1 MEVAGTRRS
10 AHTSVHSHPRARA
23 TPASRQAGRGS
34 RASCPTSRG
43 PGRAR
48 TLPQDRKSRTQ
59 LCPSVG
65 GLSPPCPASSSTDSD
80 PGPALCPPGSW
91 QPLSAAFPA
100 LSVTV
105 LSHLLPSISLKALLP
120 SFPHLLIPSNPAS
133 TSWLLPKCMILPWVI
148 PIGVIFRGLLPT
160 NPNHSSGFVL

>member
-1 MEVAGTRRS
+1 MTGMVRPSFHTTRPLPPSRPLQEDAAILEVAGTRRS

-43 PGRAR
+43 PAWAR

-105 LSHLLPSISLKALLP
+105 LSYLPPCVSLFFSKMT
-120 SFPHLLIPSNPAS
+120 H
-133 TSWLLPKCMILPWVI
+133 KMKRGILE
-148 PIGVIFRGLLPT
+148 
-160 NPNHSSGFVL
+160 

>member
-1 MEVAGTRRS
+1 MTGMVRPSFHTTRPLPPSRPLQEDAAILEVAGTRCS

-105 LSHLLPSISLKALLP
+105 LSYLPP
-120 SFPHLLIPSNPAS
+120 CVSFFFSKMTH
-133 TSWLLPKCMILPWVI
+133 KMKRGILE
-148 PIGVIFRGLLPT
+148 
-160 NPNHSSGFVL
+160 